1 MLEALKNDVL
11 RFLFAKIGFP
21 EKLLQHGSVAG
32 EWCVCEKR
40 RDLPGWSVLSC
51 LPWKFVCLT
60 HSMGDRLDDSFD
72 GGRAYDTLVGIR
84 AVEPIRSSA
93 RVSREALRTPS
104 ATESPTGSQEMAS
117 MRARQGRVV
126 VMTEGAD
133 E

>member
-1 MLEALKNDVL
+1 M
-11 RFLFAKIGFP
+11 R
-21 EKLLQHGSVAG
+21 
-32 EWCVCEKR
+32 
-40 RDLPGWSVLSC
+40 
-51 LPWKFVCLT
+51 LT
-60 HSMGDRLDDSFD
+60 HSLGDRLDDSVD

-126 VMTEGAD
+126 VMTEGTD